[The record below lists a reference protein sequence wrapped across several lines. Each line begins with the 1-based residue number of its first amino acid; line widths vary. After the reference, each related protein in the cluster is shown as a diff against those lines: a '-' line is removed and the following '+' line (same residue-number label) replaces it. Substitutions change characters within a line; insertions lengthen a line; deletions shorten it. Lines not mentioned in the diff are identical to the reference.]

1 MNSMDEKKIK
11 LLIKRYE
18 DVYLFA
24 TKRISTMISEYV
36 LEDDMSI
43 EQYALLRKLY
53 FSESLRSSELADIFY
68 VNKSAITVKVEKL
81 VKRGLVKR
89 NRDPNDRR
97 NVYLSLT
104 EEGVKLYEQLENKI
118 EQFVGNYLS
127 DLTHEELESF
137 LDLYEKI
144 TKIIEKRKEK
154 EE

>member
-1 MNSMDEKKIK
+1 MDEKKIK

-36 LEDDMSI
+36 LEDMSI
-43 EQYALLRKLY
+43 EQYALLRKLF
-53 FSESLRSSELADIFY
+53 FSKSLRSSELADIFY

-104 EEGVKLYEQLENKI
+104 EEGVKLYEQLERKI